1 MAPTETEATAGASN
15 GGGLNHPAIAALG
28 MVTICCYGA
37 WYYSFGVLLDPLL
50 ADTGWRESW
59 ISGSFAAGLALIG
72 IGSVFG
78 GRLLDRL
85 GPRAVFTIA
94 ALVSTVGLGGASFS
108 PNPALFAVGSAVGMG
123 ALGALGF
130 YHITMTTVVRLHP
143 DNPQRAIAALTIW
156 GAFSSP
162 VYLPLAAWMNEQFE
176 WRTTIRLL
184 LATALLALVAAI
196 IVVPNETAD
205 IGTIRPSLRSVATA
219 ATAPGEPRAFTISV
233 ALIGVATSVLL
244 SYQVPV
250 MVAAGLPLAAAS
262 SAAGARGFCQLGG
275 RLPLGLIVGRIGT
288 RRAMFVALGA
298 IIAGSILLVLSS
310 SLVIALAFAVVV
322 GFGIGA
328 YSPLQGMRAA
338 ELYDRASL
346 GATMGFQSAIGQLVG
361 ATGPLA
367 AGLVA
372 ESTGDRRW
380 VVPIATTSA
389 IAAFLVLQYGDR
401 ATAGASTAE
410 R

>member
-1 MAPTETEATAGASN
+1 M
-15 GGGLNHPAIAALG
+15 NHPAIAALG

-85 GPRAVFTIA
+85 GPRAVFALA
-94 ALVSTVGLGGASFS
+94 ALVSTLGLGGASFS
-108 PNPALFAVGSAVGMG
+108 RHPLLFAAGSALGMG

-130 YHITMTTVVRLHP
+130 YHVTMTTVVRLHP

-156 GAFSSP
+156 GALSSP
-162 VYLPLAAWMNEQFE
+162 IYLPLAVWMNDRFE

-184 LATALLALVAAI
+184 LATAVLALVAAI
-196 IVVPNETAD
+196 IVVPNETAA
-205 IGTIRPSLRSVATA
+205 IGAGRPSLRSVAAA
-219 ATAPGEPRAFTISV
+219 ATAPGETRAFTIAV

-262 SAAGARGFCQLGG
+262 TAAGARGFCQLGG
-275 RLPLGLIVGRIGT
+275 RLPLGIIVGRIGT
-288 RRAMFVALGA
+288 RRAMFAALGA
-298 IIAGSILLVLSS
+298 IIVGSILLVFSS
-310 SLVIALAFAVVV
+310 NLVVALAFAVVV
-322 GFGIGA
+322 GIGIGA

-338 ELYDRASL
+338 ELYDRSSL
-346 GATMGFQSAIGQLVG
+346 GATMGFQSAISQLVG

-389 IAAFLVLQYGDR
+389 IAAVLVLQYADR
-401 ATAGASTAE
+401 GFGGASTAE